1 MLKDDITKDIK
12 TKESYAPYDGLFAK
26 LEKLTSEERVLR
38 ATILK
43 DKMSCFQVQNNR
55 IHSKY
60 LNYSNSSTLRYQFW
74 NWIIHAYYTDR
85 HITASVIT
93 IEMGCSRKAVDE
105 MVNDCVAE
113 EWLVKIKGQNAE
125 KTKIF
130 LYPTAE
136 PLGSQAEWFEWYI
149 EEMCEMRGHAY
160 RDYIASLDKKKTKAN
175 AEFNTFNSA
184 NLGGIEENVT
194 SFIVNSSKKR
204 VNGEKK

>member
-1 MLKDDITKDIK
+1 MLKDNENKDIE
-12 TKESYAPYDGLFAK
+12 TKESYDPYDGLFTK
-26 LEKLTSEERVLR
+26 LKQLTPEERVLR

-55 IHSKY
+55 THAKF

-85 HITASVIT
+85 NITASIIT

-113 EWLVKIKGQNAE
+113 EWLRKTKGKNAE

-130 LYPTAE
+130 LSPTAE
-136 PLGSQAEWFEWYI
+136 PLGYQAEWFEWYI
-149 EEMCEMRGHAY
+149 DEMCELRGQAY
-160 RDYIASLDKKKTKAN
+160 RDYIGSLAKEKTKNN
-175 AEFNTFNSA
+175 AQFNTLNGA

-204 VNGEKK
+204 VNREKI